1 MVGFPGP
8 ERQGERYGG
17 DGQVPRSGVSRPA
30 ATQPTI
36 ALFRYNRLMF
46 QLSPSA
52 QKVQDALHN
61 LGFDLT
67 VIEHAESTR
76 TAQEAAE
83 RVGVTLGQIVKSLIF
98 KGKTSN
104 KPILV
109 LTSGAN
115 RVDEKRI
122 KAYAGEKIVRADAD
136 FVREVTG
143 YAIGGVPPIA
153 HLQQM
158 ETYLDEDL
166 MQYKLIWAAAGTPN
180 AVFEL
185 TPDDLQKMTGGRVE
199 RVK

>member
-1 MVGFPGP
+1 M
-8 ERQGERYGG
+8 
-17 DGQVPRSGVSRPA
+17 
-30 ATQPTI
+30 T
-36 ALFRYNRLMF
+36 

-52 QKVQDALHN
+52 QKVQDGLRA

-98 KGKTSN
+98 KGKTSG

-115 RVDEKRI
+115 RVNEKRI
-122 KAYAGEKIVRADAD
+122 KEYAGEKIERADAD
-136 FVREVTG
+136 FVRAVTG

-153 HLQQM
+153 HLQPM
-158 ETYLDEDL
+158 ETYLDVDL
-166 MQYKLIWAAAGTPN
+166 MQYDIIWAAAGTPK

-185 TPDDLQKMTGGRVE
+185 TPDDLEKMTKGKVVG
-199 RVK
+199 VK

>member
-1 MVGFPGP
+1 MK
-8 ERQGERYGG
+8 
-17 DGQVPRSGVSRPA
+17 
-30 ATQPTI
+30 
-36 ALFRYNRLMF
+36 NK
-46 QLSPSA
+46 LSPTA
-52 QKVQDALHN
+52 QKIQDALHA
-61 LGFDLT
+61 LGFELT
-67 VIEHAESTR
+67 VIEHTESTR
-76 TAQEAAE
+76 TAQEAAD

-98 KGKTSN
+98 KGKTSG

-122 KAYAGEKIVRADAD
+122 KSYAGEKIVRADAD

-153 HLQQM
+153 HAQQM

-166 MQYKLIWAAAGTPN
+166 LHYDLIWAAAGTPN

-185 TPDDLQKMTGGRVE
+185 TPDDLKKMTKGTVA
-199 RVK
+199 KINS